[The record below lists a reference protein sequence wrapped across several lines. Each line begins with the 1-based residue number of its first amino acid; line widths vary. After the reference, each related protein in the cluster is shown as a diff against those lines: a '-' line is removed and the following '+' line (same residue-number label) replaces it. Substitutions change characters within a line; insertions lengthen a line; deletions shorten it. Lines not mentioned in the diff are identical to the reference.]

1 MPGHVKNKSWDSPFF
16 KLTMKTLKIIE
27 SQKETINCPIQHSRQ
42 TKISFFLSLPEYVLS
57 FCIFMLQIREKI
69 TKKLV
74 T

>member
-1 MPGHVKNKSWDSPFF
+1 
-16 KLTMKTLKIIE
+16 MKTLKIIE